1 MMKKDYNQFAG
12 SAIKF
17 FDSAEP
23 FPLECGEV
31 LPSLRIAYHTYGIQ
45 RADNVRWVCHALT
58 ASSEVKDWWL
68 GTVCEGGIFDPDQ
81 YFTVCANMLGSCYGS
96 SSPLDDDNFPL
107 ITFEDI
113 ARAHQLLAAHL
124 GIGHIDMIIGG
135 STGGSQV
142 LEWAYK
148 EPDRFSR
155 LVLLATLPRTT
166 AWIQASST
174 AQRMAIEASGY
185 SDAGLAA
192 ARATAML
199 QYRGAKAYNLTQT
212 EPDEKL
218 KDYRVDSY
226 QRYQGK
232 KLSSRFDVRCY
243 LGLLNTL
250 DSFDLGRARGGVQA
264 ALGHITT
271 PATVVA
277 IST

>member
-1 MMKKDYNQFAG
+1 
-12 SAIKF
+12 
-17 FDSAEP
+17 
-23 FPLECGEV
+23 
-31 LPSLRIAYHTYGIQ
+31 
-45 RADNVRWVCHALT
+45 
-58 ASSEVKDWWL
+58 
-68 GTVCEGGIFDPDQ
+68 
-81 YFTVCANMLGSCYGS
+81 
-96 SSPLDDDNFPL
+96 
-107 ITFEDI
+107 
-113 ARAHQLLAAHL
+113 
-124 GIGHIDMIIGG
+124 
-135 STGGSQV
+135 
-142 LEWAYK
+142 

-277 IST
+277 ISTDIMYPASDIQQMADMLPGGEFHLLDSAFGHDGFLVETAKISKLLKDI